1 VTRLLFLA
9 AFFSLGLSAASLEAI
24 LAKMDEAATGFK
36 GMRAKVKRSQFTAV
50 IKEESVEIGRMVMRR
65 PKPKQAEFL
74 IEISEPDRKSISI
87 QGKSAQIY
95 YPKINTVQVYDIG
108 KFNDLLTQALLLGF
122 GASGKDLNA
131 GYALKKLGEEPI
143 NGKKCTRL
151 ELVPKSEKVLEHI
164 KKVELWIGDAEGYPL
179 QQKIFQPSNDTM
191 TISYSEIEIVSN
203 LDANAVKLNLPKNVK
218 KEHPQR

>member
-1 VTRLLFLA
+1 MTRLLLLA
-9 AFFSLGLSAASLEAI
+9 VFFSLGLSAASLEAI
-24 LAKMDEAATGFK
+24 LAKMDEAAVGFK

-74 IEISEPDRKSISI
+74 IEITDPDRKSISI

-95 YPKINTVQVYDIG
+95 YPKINTVQIYDIG

-131 GYALKKLGEEPI
+131 GYAVKKLGEEPI
-143 NGKKCTRL
+143 NGKKCTHL

-164 KKVELWIGDAEGYPL
+164 KKVELWIGDSEGYPL
-179 QQKIFQPSNDTM
+179 QQKILQPSNDSM

-218 KEHPQR
+218 KEYPQR

>member
-1 VTRLLFLA
+1 MTRLLVFTLIL
-9 AFFSLGLSAASLEAI
+9 SSGLPAASLEAI
-24 LAKMDEAATGFK
+24 LARMDEAATGFK

-50 IKEESVEIGRMVMRR
+50 IKEESVETGRMVMRR
-65 PKPKQAEFL
+65 PKPKQTEFL
-74 IEISEPDRKSISI
+74 IEITDPDKKSISI
-87 QGKSAQIY
+87 QGKSAQIF
-95 YPKINTVQVYDIG
+95 YPRINTVQIYDIG

-151 ELVPKSEKVLEHI
+151 ELIPKSAKVLEHI

-191 TISYSEIEIVSN
+191 TISYSDIEIASA

-218 KEHPQR
+218 KEYPQR

>member
-1 VTRLLFLA
+1 MTRLLLLA

-24 LAKMDEAATGFK
+24 LAKMDEAAVGFK

-74 IEISEPDRKSISI
+74 IEITDPDRKSISI

-95 YPKINTVQVYDIG
+95 YPKINTVQIYDIG

-131 GYALKKLGEEPI
+131 GYAVKKLGEEPI

-179 QQKIFQPSNDTM
+179 QQKIFQPSNDSM